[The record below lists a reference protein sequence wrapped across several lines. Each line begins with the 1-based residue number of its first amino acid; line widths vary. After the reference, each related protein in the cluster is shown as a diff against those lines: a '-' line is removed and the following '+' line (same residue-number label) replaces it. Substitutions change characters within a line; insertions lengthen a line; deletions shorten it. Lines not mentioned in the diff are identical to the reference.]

1 MLPEDQ
7 RATFIKTYADA
18 FRLGRQGRVTIGY
31 IILDLGL
38 DRAEHDRRAGAFW
51 AEEVVGLY
59 RVALRSFVERF
70 GTPEPWPPIQPE
82 SAGDLLMDPILAGR
96 ADAATRVA

>member
-31 IILDLGL
+31 VILDLGL
-38 DRAEHDRRAGAFW
+38 DQAERDRRAGAFW

-59 RVALRSFVERF
+59 RDALRSFVERF
-70 GTPEPWPPIQPE
+70 GMPEPWPPVQPE
-82 SAGDLLMDPILAGR
+82 GAADLLVAILAR
-96 ADAATRVA
+96 RLDATTRVA